1 MTRGETPVGQLRRLR
16 AVLKQEREQQGL
28 TQRDVADALDWS
40 SSKLIRI
47 EKGVV
52 GISITD
58 LKALLLHYRITEDDR
73 VEQLVELARAGKKPA
88 WWHAYKDIYDQQ
100 FLNFLG
106 LEASAIGVKQFQG
119 RVIPGL
125 LQTKDYATAL
135 MGRHHTE
142 PERIERGTAVRL
154 RRQELIAPDGP
165 HMVFLMDEAVL
176 RRTMGSAKVMRG
188 QLLRLKEVAAL
199 TNVDVR
205 VIPFSAG
212 PHKGLASSFALFQ
225 LSEMEND
232 VVLLLEIPDQDIL
245 VEEFTDQ
252 TKDYLRIFDELE
264 GLALT
269 EDDSVKLIDK
279 ILAELGESS

>member
-16 AVLKQEREQQGL
+16 AVLKQEREQLGL

-58 LKALLLHYRITEDDR
+58 LKALLLHYRITDADR
-73 VEQLVELARAGKKPA
+73 VEALVELARAGKKPA
-88 WWHAYKDIYDQQ
+88 WWQAYRDIYGQQ

-106 LEASAIGVKQFQG
+106 LEASAVEVKQFQG

-125 LQTKDYATAL
+125 LQTQEYATAL
-135 MGRHHTE
+135 MSQYHAD
-142 PERIERGTAVRL
+142 PERVERGTAVRM
-154 RRQELIAPDGP
+154 RRQEIVAPDGP
-165 HMVFLMDEAVL
+165 EMVFIMDEAVL
-176 RRTMGSAKVMRG
+176 RRTMGSVEVMRG

-199 TNVDVR
+199 SNIDVR
-205 VIPFSAG
+205 VVPFSAG
-212 PHKGLASSFALFQ
+212 PHKGLASSFVLFR
-225 LSEMEND
+225 LSEIEND

-252 TKDYLRIFDELE
+252 TKDYIRIFDELE